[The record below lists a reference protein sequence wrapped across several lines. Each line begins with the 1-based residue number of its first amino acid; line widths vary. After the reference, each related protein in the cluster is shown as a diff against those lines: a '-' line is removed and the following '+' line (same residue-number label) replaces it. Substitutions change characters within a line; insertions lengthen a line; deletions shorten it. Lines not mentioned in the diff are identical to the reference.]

1 MVDRCPLLGF
11 NTASKIELPDFRFIF
26 FSTEVPRSLVG
37 LPDFKSGVG
46 R

>member
-26 FSTEVPRSLVG
+26 STEVPRSLVG